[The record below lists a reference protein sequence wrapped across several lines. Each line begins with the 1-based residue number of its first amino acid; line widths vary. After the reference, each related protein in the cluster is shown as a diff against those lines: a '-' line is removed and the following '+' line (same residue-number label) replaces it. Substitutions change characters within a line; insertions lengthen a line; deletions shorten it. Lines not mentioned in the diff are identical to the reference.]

1 MGHSQHDPSRR
12 RSLVA
17 LWTAAFSAAL
27 GSRSALA
34 QFTTD
39 DRIGILKANGQNAG
53 NDSAQARKLFD
64 DTAAKVVPA
73 TGFQSNIRLGASV
86 AKLAEIGIID
96 KAKFAAIYRGPN
108 TLPAEIESALLRASD
123 NPILLT
129 PANAN
134 NYVNLLWPVGLA
146 NYMSTN
152 DTSPIKGKSLL
163 TFAST
168 SGWTLGQES
177 NGGVYFN
184 KVRVVDLTSDQE
196 ALATEIARK
205 TYRPCCNNSTFFQ
218 DCNHGSALLGVL
230 ELGASQGLTKEAL
243 YREALAFNSFWFP
256 SNYIQTALYFKAVRN
271 IDWERV
277 DPMEIMGFEYS
288 ALGPW
293 SKNVQA
299 EVAKIPGL
307 LPPRNNAACGL

>member
-1 MGHSQHDPSRR
+1 MATSQHDPIRR

-17 LWTAAFSAAL
+17 LWAATMGAAL
-27 GSRSALA
+27 DSRSALA
-34 QFTTD
+34 QFTAD
-39 DRIGILKANGQNAG
+39 DRIRILKANAQNDG
-53 NDSAQARKLFD
+53 NDSAQARRLFD
-64 DTAAKVVPA
+64 DTTAKVVPA
-73 TGFQSNIRLGASV
+73 TGFQSSIRIGGSV
-86 AKLAEIGIID
+86 AKLVEIGIID
-96 KAKFAAIYRGPN
+96 KAKFVAIYRGRN
-108 TLPAEIESALLRASD
+108 MPAEIESALSRPSD

-134 NYVNLLWPVGLA
+134 YYVNLLWPVGLA
-146 NYMSTN
+146 NYMSSN
-152 DTSPIKGKSLL
+152 DTSPIRGTSLL

-184 KVRVVDLTSDQE
+184 KVRVVDLTPDQE

-230 ELGASQGLTKEAL
+230 ELGASQGLAKEVL

-256 SNYIQTALYFKAVRN
+256 SNYIETALYFKAVRN

>member
-1 MGHSQHDPSRR
+1 
-12 RSLVA
+12 
-17 LWTAAFSAAL
+17 
-27 GSRSALA
+27 
-34 QFTTD
+34 
-39 DRIGILKANGQNAG
+39 
-53 NDSAQARKLFD
+53 
-64 DTAAKVVPA
+64 
-73 TGFQSNIRLGASV
+73 
-86 AKLAEIGIID
+86 
-96 KAKFAAIYRGPN
+96 
-108 TLPAEIESALLRASD
+108 
-123 NPILLT
+123 
-129 PANAN
+129 
-134 NYVNLLWPVGLA
+134 
-146 NYMSTN
+146 MSTN

-256 SNYIQTALYFKAVRN
+256 SNYIQTALYFKAVRS

>member
-1 MGHSQHDPSRR
+1 MASPQHDPSRR
-12 RSLVA
+12 RNLAALWASALGVA
-17 LWTAAFSAAL
+17 LD
-27 GSRSALA
+27 SRSALA
-34 QFTTD
+34 QFSAN
-39 DRIGILKANGQNAG
+39 DRIGILKANAQNAG
-53 NDSAQARKLFD
+53 NDSTQARRLFD
-64 DTAAKVVPA
+64 AVAAKVVPA
-73 TGFQSNIRLGASV
+73 AGFQSSIRIGASV

-96 KAKFAAIYRGPN
+96 KAKFAAIYRGGN
-108 TLPAEIESALLRASD
+108 TLPAEMESALSQPSD

-134 NYVNLLWPVGLA
+134 SYVNLLWPVGLA
-146 NYMSTN
+146 NYMSSN
-152 DTSPIKGKSLL
+152 DTSPIKGNSLL

-184 KVRVVDLTSDQE
+184 KVRVVDLTPDQE
-196 ALATEIARK
+196 ALAAEIAQK
-205 TYRPCCNNSTFFQ
+205 TFRPCCNNSTFFQ

-243 YREALAFNSFWFP
+243 YHEALAFNSFWFP

-277 DPMEIMGFEYS
+277 DPMQIMGFEYS